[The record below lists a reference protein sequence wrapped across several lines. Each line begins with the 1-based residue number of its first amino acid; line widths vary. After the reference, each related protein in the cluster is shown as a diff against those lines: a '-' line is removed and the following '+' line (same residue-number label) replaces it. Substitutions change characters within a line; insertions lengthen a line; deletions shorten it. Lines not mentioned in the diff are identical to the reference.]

1 MHHSRRAVL
10 GTASSVAALA
20 AVPARARWDE
30 TVRYPDPAIEVLDPS
45 FARYRLFNAAVE
57 RLWTGARW
65 SEGPV
70 WFGDMRAVFW
80 SDIPNNRILRWDEA
94 TGRVA
99 EFRKPSN
106 FSNGNT
112 RDREGRL
119 VTCEHDARRVTRTEH
134 DGSIAVLADSHE
146 GKPLNSPNDAVVK
159 SDGSIWFTDPPWG
172 ITGVYEGTR
181 RAEAQLPTNVYR
193 LDPRSRRLE
202 VVVGDIRNP
211 NGLAF
216 SPDERRLYVMDGG
229 VSPRVIRAF
238 DVAEN
243 GTGLANG
250 RAFYQCREGETPD
263 GFRCDTDGNLWCGW
277 GMGPGL
283 DGVRVIN
290 PEDKAMGHVHL
301 PERCANLCFGGERRN
316 RLFMSSSKGLYAL
329 YVGAQGAGLG

>member
-134 DGSIAVLADSHE
+134 DGSIAVLA
-146 GKPLNSPNDAVVK
+146 GQP
-159 SDGSIWFTDPPWG
+159 
-172 ITGVYEGTR
+172 R
-181 RAEAQLPTNVYR
+181 RQAAELAERRRGQVGR
-193 LDPRSRRLE
+193 LDLVHRPALGHQRRVRRHSAGGAAAAHERLPARPAE
-202 VVVGDIRNP
+202 PPVGGR
-211 NGLAF
+211 
-216 SPDERRLYVMDGG
+216 GG
-229 VSPRVIRAF
+229 RHP
-238 DVAEN
+238 
-243 GTGLANG
+243 
-250 RAFYQCREGETPD
+250 Q
-263 GFRCDTDGNLWCGW
+263 
-277 GMGPGL
+277 
-283 DGVRVIN
+283 
-290 PEDKAMGHVHL
+290 
-301 PERCANLCFGGERRN
+301 PERA
-316 RLFMSSSKGLYAL
+316 RLLA
-329 YVGAQGAGLG
+329 